1 MGPSHAAKGGRRWR
15 YYVSRALLKGRK
27 QDAGSITR
35 VPAAEIE
42 KQVLAAV
49 RSAGSFH
56 DRPIKM
62 STAASVVALSAEG
75 KLIEPRLDGAN
86 YDRLHDAIE
95 RVTVR
100 KREIEIRLNDTLVA
114 DGQSR
119 TLFIPWK
126 PPPPYRR
133 REIIQGEDE
142 PFSKIRPM
150 RVKAGRRPRSPSQ
163 RTSLAGPADVGS
175 RSDHRIARGPRGQE
189 RTIHPN
195 DPLTGL
201 CRPPIV
207 AAAIEGRLPRG
218 FGVKRL
224 TDLPMLWSQQWIAL
238 DLRAPAQ
245 V

>member
-142 PFSKIRPM
+142 PS
-150 RVKAGRRPRSPSQ
+150 RRFDRCGSRRGVVLAALRNAHRWLDQLMSDPDQ
-163 RTSLAGPADVGS
+163 TIESLAAREGKSERSIRMTLSLAFVAHPSSPRRSRGVCRAGS
-175 RSDHRIARGPRGQE
+175 
-189 RTIHPN
+189 
-195 DPLTGL
+195 
-201 CRPPIV
+201 
-207 AAAIEGRLPRG
+207 
-218 FGVKRL
+218 
-224 TDLPMLWSQQWIAL
+224 AL
-238 DLRAPAQ
+238 NA
-245 V
+245 